1 MILLDSKINNMKSI
15 LPLALLIVLL
25 QSCGGGKKVVV
36 MASGK
41 VSAEGTV
48 ITLEP
53 GTQHNELP
61 IMVSGDKV
69 TVKNGSAST
78 DYPVTESGIYIL
90 NLKNDTLVGSY
101 QRVGEGAGQQSI
113 SQEGLAKSIDSLQQ
127 LMAGTNVSAAAR
139 NYNIAPGKLA
149 KVSSNTASDIIG
161 PFVKMPSSFEGGKE
175 YEIYKFFTNK
185 EVAETVEKLK
195 KLQ

>member
-1 MILLDSKINNMKSI
+1 MKSI
-15 LPLALLIVLL
+15 LSLAVLVIVL

-48 ITLEP
+48 INWEP
-53 GTQHNELP
+53 GTQHNEIP
-61 IMVSGDKV
+61 VMVSGDKI
-69 TVKNGSAST
+69 TVKNGAAST
-78 DYPVTESGIYIL
+78 DYPVTEAGIYIL

-139 NYNIAPGKLA
+139 NFNIAPNKMTRISA
-149 KVSSNTASDIIG
+149 NTASDIIG